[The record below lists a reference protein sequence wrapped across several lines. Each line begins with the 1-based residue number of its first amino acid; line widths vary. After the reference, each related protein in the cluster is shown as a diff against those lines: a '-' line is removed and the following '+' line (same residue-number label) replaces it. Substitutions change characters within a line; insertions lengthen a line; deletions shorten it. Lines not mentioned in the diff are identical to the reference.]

1 MPDLTPLEAAEHLQR
16 FIDYAGDVLNGEL
29 KVNLCKVVDTTISM
43 LRQISTGELKLVV
56 HAHWLNETI
65 RPEYPEFY
73 TGICSN
79 CGTLQNSEGQYCR
92 ECGALMDENE
102 KSE

>member
-1 MPDLTPLEAAEHLQR
+1 MKTEMTPLEAVKLLDSDFKNYEILSL
-16 FIDYAGDVLNGEL
+16 YLNMANKIAAWEL
-29 KVNLCKVVDTTISM
+29 KP
-43 LRQISTGELKLVV
+43 VV